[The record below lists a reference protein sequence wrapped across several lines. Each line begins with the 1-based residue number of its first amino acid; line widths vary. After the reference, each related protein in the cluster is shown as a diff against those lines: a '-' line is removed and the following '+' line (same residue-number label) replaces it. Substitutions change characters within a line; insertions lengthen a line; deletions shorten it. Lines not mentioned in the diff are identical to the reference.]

1 MKRALAIT
9 TILFIFLSTVGFG
22 IYIYSK
28 KNMIKKVESINFPN
42 IDALTLEGKNVS
54 TRIFSEST
62 SAKVFVFFDPDCEH
76 CTFQIEDMV
85 KNKALFN
92 NLKVIFISPASY
104 KKLEQFVQQMN
115 IDSTSFTVL
124 STTFEEILKKIEFK
138 VFPSTYIF
146 NETNKPIKAFIGEC
160 SSQIIRKEIGY
171 EKR

>member
-1 MKRALAIT
+1 MT
-9 TILFIFLSTVGFG
+9 
-22 IYIYSK
+22 
-28 KNMIKKVESINFPN
+28 KKVESISFPN

-54 TRIFSEST
+54 TIIFSEFT

-85 KNKALFN
+85 RNKALFN
-92 NLKVIFISPASY
+92 NFKVIFLSPASH

-115 IDSTSFTVL
+115 INSTSFIVL